1 MYIVTCKTSIVH
13 KYFTQQ
19 AMPLAPQWNLLSRL
33 ARSVQLKKC
42 HDQVTW
48 VHCHGDVYGIIR
60 EYYGISGI
68 YIYYVYIYMY
78 IYNYIYIYVYIYSIH
93 IISTI
98 IEGRMMYHDLPIGDD
113 HQSIF
118 IKLDSH

>member
-1 MYIVTCKTSIVH
+1 MVMYTG
-13 KYFTQQ
+13 
-19 AMPLAPQWNLLSRL
+19 L
-33 ARSVQLKKC
+33 
-42 HDQVTW
+42 
-48 VHCHGDVYGIIR
+48 YGNIM
-60 EYYGISGI
+60 EYLGYIYI
-68 YIYYVYIYMY
+68 YIYYIYICTY
-78 IYNYIYIYVYIYSIH
+78 ITTYIYIYVYIYIYSIH